1 MSADTHGGTH
11 FFAQIQTRSIVRA
24 ILADFARW
32 NVKILLNSA
41 RLHRRKRGDPTPH
54 QTRIFTLFRT
64 LFQRIQRSKRGWHET
79 PPLTI
84 KGETPDTIS
93 GTSLPAKPQPRHF
106 RRTWNRKFF
115 FTPCPN
121 YQKTR
126 AGRRSCTE
134 QKRLRNAHGPERCVH
149 TTRTNCSTTERELS
163 RRTGPFMLRMLDH
176 WRTGPRVK
184 REWARTVRE
193 RASERTKRRARETK
207 RERVHP
213 LVREWT
219 HANSMND
226 MNMCAPTASSHM
238 WANTCALMAVVV
250 AGFVLVHFWER
261 QAKKWERGER
271 ASDLPCEW
279 NMWSTDCTQRPEPGP
294 GDLWV
299 GLMLGGKGTVMLCGV
314 KWWRRQAVSSG
325 NWFLDFFE
333 TAYNIHLHHF
343 V

>member
-1 MSADTHGGTH
+1 MKPEVLLHTLPKLPKNPRRTAILYGTKTTPKRARTGKVCSH
-11 FFAQIQTRSIVRA
+11 DAYELLHDWTRTKQANGPVHVAHVGPLKNGSTGEESVRA
-24 ILADFARW
+24 
-32 NVKILLNSA
+32 N
-41 RLHRRKRGDPTPH
+41 
-54 QTRIFTLFRT
+54 
-64 LFQRIQRSKRGWHET
+64 
-79 PPLTI
+79 
-84 KGETPDTIS
+84 
-93 GTSLPAKPQPRHF
+93 
-106 RRTWNRKFF
+106 
-115 FTPCPN
+115 
-121 YQKTR
+121 
-126 AGRRSCTE
+126 
-134 QKRLRNAHGPERCVH
+134 
-149 TTRTNCSTTERELS
+149 
-163 RRTGPFMLRMLDH
+163 
-176 WRTGPRVK
+176 
-184 REWARTVRE
+184 RE
-193 RASERTKRRARETK
+193 RARERKNQEASARTK